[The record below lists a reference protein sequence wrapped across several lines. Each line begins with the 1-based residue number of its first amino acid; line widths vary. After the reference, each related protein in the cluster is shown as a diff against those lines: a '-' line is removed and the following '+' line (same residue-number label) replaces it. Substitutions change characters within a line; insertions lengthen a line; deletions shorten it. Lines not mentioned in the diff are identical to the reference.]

1 MHVVV
6 ITTPDNYPHHI
17 FIGPLL
23 LSIDV
28 FKMWKRLKY
37 RLPIIIILGLKVRPW
52 SVVGVVH
59 I

>member
-1 MHVVV
+1 MHIVI
-6 ITTPDNYPHHI
+6 ITTPDDNPHHI

-23 LSIDV
+23 LSISI
-28 FKMWKRLKY
+28 FKVGKRLKY
-37 RLPIIIILGLKVRPW
+37 RLPIIIILSLKVGPW